1 MSTRAPTARNADHR
15 QRNPMARS
23 VIAALYAGL
32 AMTVIAM
39 IVPYID
45 RATSN
50 TLADHIRAGYPTY
63 TQARIDTASTIYL
76 VYLSVIG
83 VLGVV
88 GWLWTVR
95 SVKTGRRWVRAAAT
109 AIFALGTSVALI
121 DLLIRDTSGDT
132 GLSPLLGWVGIL
144 PCLPGLLA
152 VTLLWRRP

>member
-95 SVKTGRRWVRAAAT
+95 SVKTSSRWVRAAAT
-109 AIFALGTSVALI
+109 AMFALGTSVALI

>member
-63 TQARIDTASTIYL
+63 TQARIDTASTTYL
-76 VYLSVIG
+76 VYVSILG
-83 VLGVV
+83 ALGVIS
-88 GWLWTVR
+88 WLWTI
-95 SVKTGRRWVRAAAT
+95 RRVNGGKRWARGAT
-109 AIFALGTSVALI
+109 TAM
-121 DLLIRDTSGDT
+121 
-132 GLSPLLGWVGIL
+132 
-144 PCLPGLLA
+144 
-152 VTLLWRRP
+152 